1 MIEGYTGKK
10 ITFIMSSATNVI
22 KCENL
27 ERELKWYLFS
37 TCSGK
42 WL

>member
-10 ITFIMSSATNVI
+10 ITFIMSSATDVI

-27 ERELKWYLFS
+27 ERELKRYLFS
-37 TCSGK
+37 ICSAKG
-42 WL
+42 L

>member
-10 ITFIMSSATNVI
+10 ITFIMSSATDVI

-27 ERELKWYLFS
+27 ERELKPYLFS
-37 TCSGK
+37 ICSAKG
-42 WL
+42 L